1 MQQAGGRRRAL
12 LLAAAGLAALPV
24 RANRPVIEL
33 AAADWPPYSIAG
45 DARRPGIADEQLRAV
60 FGRLGWTLRVHHLPW
75 SRAVHEA
82 RDGRRVQGLLTAVPA
97 EAQGLL
103 LTRTPSFHYE
113 VGLYTRADSRWQYRD
128 ARSLQEVKL
137 GVVAAYGYGSPLDEH
152 LADPRQADRV
162 LRLSGDDT
170 VTRLLGLLQIG
181 RIDAMAE
188 DRLVLAW
195 TALRRGV
202 AASSWR
208 EAGRLPPQPVYL
220 ALNPGVPGVQRLL
233 AQLNTELALPRSR
246 AEFETLRR
254 AYLDP
259 ASAAPPGSAGSGS

>member
-1 MQQAGGRRRAL
+1 MRRHAL
-12 LLAAAGLAALPV
+12 LVLAAAAWLLLPA
-24 RANRPVIEL
+24 RAQQPVIEL

-45 DARRPGIADEQLRAV
+45 DPRRPGIADEQLRAV
-60 FGRLGWTLRVHHLPW
+60 FARLGWTLRVRHLPW

-103 LTRTPSFHYE
+103 LTRSPSFHYE
-113 VGLYTRADSRWQYRD
+113 VGLYTRTDSRWQYRD
-128 ARSLQEVKL
+128 AGSLREIKL

-152 LADPRQADRV
+152 LADPAQAEHV

-170 VTRLLGLLQIG
+170 VVRLLALLQIQ
-181 RIDAMAE
+181 RIDAFAE
-188 DRLVLAW
+188 DRAVLQW

-202 AASSWR
+202 AESSWR

-220 ALNPGVPGVQRLL
+220 ALNPKLPGVQALL
-233 AQLNTELALPRSR
+233 AQLNAELALPRSR
-246 AEFETLRR
+246 ADFERLRR
-254 AYLDP
+254 RYLDP
-259 ASAAPPGSAGSGS
+259 ASAATAGSAGSGS